1 MESVLRHFT
10 MKLPNIIQETNLT
23 HNLLKACSN
32 VFNKRLESSFRE
44 LLSRIL
50 FYRQLLIKSDIYL
63 LNLNKNTFRNLQLEA

>member
-10 MKLPNIIQETNLT
+10 MKSPSIIQETNLT

-32 VFNKRLESSFRE
+32 ISNKKLESSFQE
-44 LLSRIL
+44 LLFKIL

-63 LNLNKNTFRNLQLEA
+63 HNLNKNTFRKL